1 MVWYGSIINYL
12 NGVFEMKT
20 ITVRIKNVYGEDKVY
35 PVSDEAILFACIAG
49 TTTLTNSTINRI
61 KQLGYSILV
70 EQQTLEDTTPQE
82 FTNNIMGQLHDMVNG

>member
-1 MVWYGSIINYL
+1 MKTALIAIWYTVTLTVLGSIAIACFTL
-12 NGVFEMKT
+12 QEIIMKT

-61 KQLGYSILV
+61 KQLDYSILV
-70 EQQTLEDTTPQE
+70 EQQTLQE
-82 FTNNIMGQLHDMVNG
+82 L